1 MIGDFVNC
9 PAFQQATS
17 GLTEYQAINTV
28 LFIVLIGLIVAAL
41 INIVR
46 YTKHNPNGHTGP
58 LRAKFIE
65 LEKDYKWRRLKVAYL
80 VFSVIVI
87 LIFIGASY
95 GSDTQGVCQTIYAF
109 EVERAGARM
118 GVAIGAIVV
127 TGLLWGGYFVVL
139 PAFYRFTKGLSKYL
153 RKTQ

>member
-1 MIGDFVNC
+1 MRGDFVNC

-28 LFIVLIGLIVAAL
+28 LFITLIGLIIIAFL
-41 INIVR
+41 NIVR
-46 YTKHNPNGHTGP
+46 YTRRGSSRHIGP

-95 GSDTQGVCQTIYAF
+95 GTDTQRVCQTIYAF

-118 GVAIGAIVV
+118 GVAIGAIFA
-127 TGLLWGGYFVVL
+127 TALLWGGYFALL
-139 PAFYRFTKGLSKYL
+139 PHIYKMMNNAINYL
-153 RKTQ
+153 KR

>member
-1 MIGDFVNC
+1 MNC
-9 PAFQQATS
+9 PTFQQATS
-17 GLTEYQAINTV
+17 GLTEYQAINAV

-46 YTKHNPNGHTGP
+46 YTKHNPTGHTGP

-95 GSDTQGVCQTIYAF
+95 GTDTQGVCQTIYDY
-109 EVERAGARM
+109 EVERAEARM
-118 GVAIGAIVV
+118 AVAISAIVAV
-127 TGLLWGGYFVVL
+127 GLLWGGYFIAL
-139 PAFYRFTKGLSKYL
+139 PAIHKSVGWLKGYL
-153 RKTQ
+153 RKP

>member
-1 MIGDFVNC
+1 MNC
-9 PAFQQATS
+9 PTFQQATS

-28 LFIVLIGLIVAAL
+28 LFIVLTGLIVAAL

-46 YTKHNPNGHTGP
+46 YTKHNPKAHTGP
-58 LRAKFIE
+58 LRARFIE

-80 VFSVIVI
+80 VLSVIVI

-95 GSDTQGVCQTIYAF
+95 GTDTQGVCQTTYAF

-118 GVAIGAIVV
+118 GVAIGAIFA
-127 TGLLWGGYFVVL
+127 TALLWGGYFALL
-139 PAFYRFTKGLSKYL
+139 PHIYKMMNNTINYL
-153 RKTQ
+153 KR